1 MGFLSFTK
9 NISKNIGKYLSRKYT
24 QKPPNGQ
31 IFAGLP
37 PIQYQNSTLKIC
49 RCFIDYKR
57 RIHLKKINTDLTLIT
72 RRRFDFQNQ

>member
-9 NISKNIGKYLSRKYT
+9 NISKNIGKYLSGKYT

-37 PIQYQNSTLKIC
+37 PIQYRNSTLKIC

-57 RIHLKKINTDLTLIT
+57 
-72 RRRFDFQNQ
+72 